1 MVGILG
7 FRTPTLAAVSKLA
20 RPLGAVVA
28 LLLTLTT
35 AACSGDDAEKDAD
48 AKASAA
54 AVAGDVLVQK
64 GLQQL
69 RDGDTAGAQAT
80 FEKVLTVNP
89 DNKYAH
95 FNLGVIA
102 QQAGDD
108 ETAMAA
114 YDAALDADEAFA
126 PALYNKAIL
135 TEPSDLEAAVAL
147 YKRTVAADPKLAA
160 AYMRLGF
167 ALVHLGRK
175 DEGAKYLGKGVSL
188 DPSMADV
195 EAPSY
200 D

>member
-1 MVGILG
+1 M
-7 FRTPTLAAVSKLA
+7 LAAVPKIA
-20 RPLGAVVA
+20 RPLGAVLA
-28 LLLTLTT
+28 LLLALT
-35 AACSGDDAEKDAD
+35 ASACSGDDSKKDAR
-48 AKASAA
+48 AEASSAA
-54 AVAGDVLVQK
+54 AAGDALVK
-64 GLQQL
+64 EGLEQL
-69 RDGDTAGAQAT
+69 AAGDTAGAQAT
-80 FEKVLTVNP
+80 FEKVLTIDA

-108 ETAMAA
+108 ETAMTD
-114 YDAALDADEAFA
+114 YDAAIAADDAFA

-135 TEPSDLEAAVAL
+135 TEPTDLDAAVEL
-147 YKRTVAADPKLAA
+147 YRRTVAADPEMAA

-167 ALVHLGRK
+167 ALVHLGKK

>member
-1 MVGILG
+1 
-7 FRTPTLAAVSKLA
+7 VSKSA
-20 RPLGAVVA
+20 RLTGVLLA
-28 LLLTLTT
+28 LLMTFA
-35 AACSGDDAEKDAD
+35 AACSGDDSPKDAD
-48 AKASAA
+48 AKASTAA
-54 AVAGDVLVQK
+54 AATSLVQQ

-69 RDGDTAGAQAT
+69 KGGDTAGAQAS
-80 FEKVLTVNP
+80 FEKVLTVDP

-102 QQAGDD
+102 QQGGDD
-108 ETAMAA
+108 ETAMTD
-114 YDAALDADEAFA
+114 YDAALESDDAFA

-135 TEPSDLEAAVAL
+135 TEHSDLQAAVDL
-147 YKRTVAADPKLAA
+147 YKRTVAADPKMAA

-175 DEGAKYLGKGVSL
+175 DEGAGYLGKGVSL